1 MLLTDSDSP
10 MYKIAAENVYK
21 DFYKD
26 KKLFDYSNYPK
37 DSKSYNNSNNLLVGK
52 MKDKTCGMPVKWFV
66 GLKSK
71 RILSSQKTIMDLK
84 TQK

>member
-26 KKLFDYSNYPK
+26 KTLFDYSNYPK
-37 DSKSYNNSNNLLVGK
+37 DSKYYNNSNNLL
-52 MKDKTCGMPVKWFV
+52 
-66 GLKSK
+66 
-71 RILSSQKTIMDLK
+71 RQNER
-84 TQK
+84 

>member
-10 MYKIAAENVYK
+10 MYKVATENVYK

-37 DSKSYNNSNNLLVGK
+37 DSKSYNNSNDLLVGK
-52 MKDKTCGMPVKWFV
+52 MKDKTCAMPVKWFV